1 MLDDITTTIKA
12 QLYERATSP
21 LLGSFIISWCVINY
35 KVILIIFSSLA
46 APEKITYINMNL
58 FASTNDYLIKGA
70 FGPLLAALALILI
83 YPYPAAWIYRIS
95 RNHQKQLKSI
105 RQLIDDETPLTV
117 QESRTLRLESI
128 QQQIKLESEVERYTN
143 ENRGLKS
150 IIENHNPAYANLEKS
165 TTQAIR
171 EKDEA
176 IAKLS
181 DEQQKTKRLDELL
194 EQVIKYRKNHPD
206 SALDIEELKKQ
217 IFISSSPTPQSNMQ
231 ADNVRSQIKRRV
243 EEYIADIKPFGN
255 ISSTVE
261 ITNDRLFTNYQTP
274 DGLNVKDWGKIS
286 TNDFS
291 SSALRVMGDLRNYR
305 DKNGS

>member
-58 FASTNDYLIKGA
+58 FASSSDYLIKGA

-117 QESRTLRLESI
+117 KESRALRLESI
-128 QQQIKLESEVERYTN
+128 QQQIKLESEIERYAN
-143 ENRGLKS
+143 ENKTLKS
-150 IIENHNPAYANLEKS
+150 IVENHNPAYANLEKS
-165 TTQAIR
+165 TTQATR

-181 DEQQKTKRLDELL
+181 EEQHKTQRLDQLL
-194 EQVIKYRKNHPD
+194 EQVIKYRKDHPD

-217 IFISSSPTPQSNMQ
+217 IFISSSPTVQSNMQ
-231 ADNVRSQIKRRV
+231 ADNVRGQIKRRI
-243 EEYIADIKPFGN
+243 EDYIADIKPFGN

-261 ITNDRLFTNYQTP
+261 ITNDRLFTSYQTP
-274 DGLNVKDWGKIS
+274 GGLNVKDWGKIN
-286 TNDFS
+286 TTDFS
-291 SSALRVMGDLRNYR
+291 FSALKVMDELRNYR
-305 DKNGS
+305 DKKGS